1 MKKFRREHSWSGTI
15 SLFSDRTEENQKDN
29 RVRFYRF
36 PVESRARQFQNASGK
51 GYRLN
56 QFYESFIIAKYALK
70 RKGKPEGFGLLV
82 LLQL

>member
-1 MKKFRREHSWSGTI
+1 VFP
-15 SLFSDRTEENQKDN
+15 DRTEENQREN

-56 QFYESFIIAKYALK
+56 QFYESLTIAKCALK
-70 RKGKPEGFGLLV
+70 RKEKPEGFGLLV